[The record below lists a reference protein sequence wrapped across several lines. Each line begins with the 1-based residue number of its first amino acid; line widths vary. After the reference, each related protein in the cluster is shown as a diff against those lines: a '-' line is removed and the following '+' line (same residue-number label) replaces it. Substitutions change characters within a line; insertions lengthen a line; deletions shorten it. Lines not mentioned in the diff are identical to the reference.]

1 MNNLKEALEVL
12 RILERNNFESYLV
25 GGVVRDY
32 ILKQPINDID
42 ITTLA
47 KPNEVL
53 NHFRGIPTGI
63 KYGTITI
70 EYKRKKYEVTTFRS
84 EESYNDFRRP
94 EKVVFETD
102 VKEDVLRR
110 DFTINGLLM
119 NQAAEIIDYVE
130 GREDLKNKLIRTIG
144 NPVDRF
150 NEDAL
155 RMLRAFYFE
164 SKLGFNIEPNT
175 LEGIKQNKE
184 LLKNVSSERVLME
197 INKMLEHPHL
207 IKALNSMIKSNVH
220 EVLPGLK
227 EGILVLSKQQ
237 ETVRPV
243 IFFALSFHLNKNIL
257 PSYWK
262 FSNKFRHQ
270 IRQVMELVNKGT
282 DYTMLELFDYGLNN
296 CLDANYINYLLGRDV
311 IKEKELKRLYKE
323 LPIES
328 SLDLKFRAKDILE
341 ITNKKAGAWVNN
353 LVNDLTK
360 KVITNELTN
369 EYEALKAYVLKN
381 YENF

>member
-130 GREDLKNKLIRTIG
+130 GREALKNKLIRTIG
-144 NPVDRF
+144 NTVDRF
-150 NEDAL
+150 NADAL

-164 SKLGFNIEPNT
+164 SKLGFNIESNT

-184 LLKNVSSERVLME
+184 L
-197 INKMLEHPHL
+197 
-207 IKALNSMIKSNVH
+207 IKS
-220 EVLPGLK
+220 
-227 EGILVLSKQQ
+227 
-237 ETVRPV
+237 
-243 IFFALSFHLNKNIL
+243 
-257 PSYWK
+257 
-262 FSNKFRHQ
+262 
-270 IRQVMELVNKGT
+270 
-282 DYTMLELFDYGLNN
+282 
-296 CLDANYINYLLGRDV
+296 
-311 IKEKELKRLYKE
+311 
-323 LPIES
+323 
-328 SLDLKFRAKDILE
+328 
-341 ITNKKAGAWVNN
+341 KK
-353 LVNDLTK
+353 
-360 KVITNELTN
+360 I
-369 EYEALKAYVLKN
+369 
-381 YENF
+381 